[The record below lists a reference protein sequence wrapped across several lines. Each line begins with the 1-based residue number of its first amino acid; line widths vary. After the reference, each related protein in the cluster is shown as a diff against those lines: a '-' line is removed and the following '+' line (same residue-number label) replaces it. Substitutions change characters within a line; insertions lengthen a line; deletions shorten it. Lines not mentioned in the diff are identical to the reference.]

1 MTSDDK
7 SDNDDDNKDDDDGE
21 DVDDDAILP
30 MTLWKT
36 ALIWSLFQTRDSNWF
51 LATPTNSQIPSLG
64 FYNEEEDDDDDLVD
78 NDDHDNDIGKYG
90 FINASGP
97 NSSKNR
103 YDNPS
108 ALVCKYLSDWGEST
122 ILHGGLTNFV
132 GAQIV
137 WKQGNQ

>member
-64 FYNEEEDDDDDLVD
+64 FYNEEEDDDDLVD
-78 NDDHDNDIGKYG
+78 NDDHDNDDNDIGKYG
-90 FINASGP
+90 FIN
-97 NSSKNR
+97 NSSTR
-103 YDNPS
+103 
-108 ALVCKYLSDWGEST
+108 LWKYRT
-122 ILHGGLTNFV
+122 
-132 GAQIV
+132 Q
-137 WKQGNQ
+137 QM